1 MVYKN
6 IYLYQRKLLIGIK
19 AKIKKKGQDTVTA
32 SYKIFFLIKN

>member
-1 MVYKN
+1 MTKKN
-6 IYLYQRKLLIGIK
+6 GSFVASVKIGIK